1 MDYTLQ
7 QLRYLVAVAD
17 HGSVSAAARSLYVSQ
32 PGLSSAILHLEGVF
46 GIQCFIRH
54 HAKGVSLTPAGH
66 LFVKE
71 ARDVLF
77 RASNLQQRAKE
88 LNQTIAGR
96 LDIGCYSTISPLL
109 IPRILEK
116 LHESYPDI
124 EVHLQDGDSENLQ
137 ERLKGGILEIALLY
151 DFNIDPTFDK
161 LSLLSLPP
169 YVLLP
174 KSHRLAP

>member
-32 PGLSSAILHLEGVF
+32 PGLSSAILHLEEVF

-71 ARDVLF
+71 VRDVLF
-77 RASNLQQRAKE
+77 RASNLQKRAKE
-88 LNQTIAGR
+88 LNE
-96 LDIGCYSTISPLL
+96 TIST
-109 IPRILEK
+109 
-116 LHESYPDI
+116 
-124 EVHLQDGDSENLQ
+124 
-137 ERLKGGILEIALLY
+137 RLAITCSSTTR
-151 DFNIDPTFDK
+151 P
-161 LSLLSLPP
+161 LPP
-169 YVLLP
+169 
-174 KSHRLAP
+174 

>member
-32 PGLSSAILHLEGVF
+32 PGLSSAILHLEEVF

-54 HAKGVSLTPAGH
+54 RAKGVSLTPAGH

-77 RASNLQQRAKE
+77 RASNLRHPFFSPGY
-88 LNQTIAGR
+88 LPN
-96 LDIGCYSTISPLL
+96 STRP
-109 IPRILEK
+109 IPQSRCIFRTAIPIVCR
-116 LHESYPDI
+116 H
-124 EVHLQDGDSENLQ
+124 
-137 ERLKGGILEIALLY
+137 A
-151 DFNIDPTFDK
+151 
-161 LSLLSLPP
+161 
-169 YVLLP
+169 
-174 KSHRLAP
+174 